1 MKRILTYDVKTGNK
15 YDDLYK
21 WLEEISAKKLTES
34 TYETITNLNQGE
46 YENKIKSLINKGDN
60 VFIFLFQMI
69 RKFFLQRLRF
79 KG

>member
-46 YENKIKSLINKGDN
+46 YKNKIKSLINKGDN
-60 VFIFLFQMI
+60 VFYISVSNDKEIFSSKI
-69 RKFFLQRLRF
+69 KI
-79 KG
+79 